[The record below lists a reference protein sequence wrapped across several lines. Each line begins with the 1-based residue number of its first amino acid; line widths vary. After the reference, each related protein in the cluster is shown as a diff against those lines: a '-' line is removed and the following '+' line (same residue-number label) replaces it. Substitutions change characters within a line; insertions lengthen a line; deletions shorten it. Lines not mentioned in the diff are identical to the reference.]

1 MQNAKIHFKVSLS
14 MNGKAGR
21 EMSIFMSTSVAVTV
35 DYVVVDLGCVGW
47 TLVIEVLNG
56 QKL

>member
-1 MQNAKIHFKVSLS
+1 MQNAKIHFNVSLS

-21 EMSIFMSTSVAVTV
+21 EISIFLSTSVAVTV
-35 DYVVVDLGCVGW
+35 DYVVVDLGGVGW
-47 TLVIEVLNG
+47 TLMVEVLNG